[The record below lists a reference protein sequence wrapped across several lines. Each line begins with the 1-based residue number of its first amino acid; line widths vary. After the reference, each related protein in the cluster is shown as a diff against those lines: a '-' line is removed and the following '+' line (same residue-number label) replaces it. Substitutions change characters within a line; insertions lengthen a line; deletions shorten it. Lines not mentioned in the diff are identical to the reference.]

1 VPGGIEA
8 AGVDWGTEDFSVQFT
23 SRPLFEKD
31 RSMLEWAI
39 IFLVI
44 ALVAG
49 ALGFTGIARGAATIA
64 KVIFFI
70 FLAIFVV
77 MLILAILGISLI
89 A

>member
-1 VPGGIEA
+1 
-8 AGVDWGTEDFSVQFT
+8 
-23 SRPLFEKD
+23 
-31 RSMLEWAI
+31 MLEWAI

-49 ALGFTGIARGAATIA
+49 ALGFTGVARGAATIA

-70 FLAIFVV
+70 FLAIFVL
-77 MLILAILGISLI
+77 MLVLAFLGISLI

>member
-1 VPGGIEA
+1 
-8 AGVDWGTEDFSVQFT
+8 
-23 SRPLFEKD
+23 
-31 RSMLEWAI
+31 MLEWAT

-44 ALVAG
+44 ARLVAG

-77 MLILAILGISLI
+77 MLILAVLGISLI
-89 A
+89 V